1 MIGNISTS
9 LLGIHIFSR
18 KCTNIE
24 NAIQMAIEMAS
35 SGGNDILMVS
45 VRKSLR
51 EKLDVHT
58 NAIERNNKKASC
70 ILLV

>member
-9 LLGIHIFSR
+9 LLGIQIFSR

>member
-1 MIGNISTS
+1 
-9 LLGIHIFSR
+9 
-18 KCTNIE
+18 
-24 NAIQMAIEMAS
+24 MAIEMAS

>member
-1 MIGNISTS
+1 
-9 LLGIHIFSR
+9 
-18 KCTNIE
+18 
-24 NAIQMAIEMAS
+24 MAIEMAS

-70 ILLV
+70 ILLVLGLMYVILVLVMLT

>member
-1 MIGNISTS
+1 
-9 LLGIHIFSR
+9 
-18 KCTNIE
+18 
-24 NAIQMAIEMAS
+24 MAIEMAS

-58 NAIERNNKKASC
+58 NAIESNNKKASC